1 MAARVVETLANKD
14 IEVLTVRDVQPEPTI
29 ENVETVYRD
38 QIAPFAPDAVLAI
51 GGGSVLDAAK
61 LFAVRLTNH
70 APLRDWLGIDLIA
83 SPGVPLILVPT
94 TSGTGSEVTPNAIV
108 TLPDEELKVGIVSR
122 HLLPQLVILDATL
135 TLDLPKPITAATGM
149 DAFIHALESYIST
162 KANPVSDMYAMES
175 MRLIGGNLIEAYEN
189 GHSLKAREAML
200 LGSMYGDLALTAA
213 VHALAY
219 PLGGMFNITHGVANS
234 MLLPH
239 VMEFNLDAIVGRL
252 ANVAHALGLARYDDS
267 DDAAANAL
275 LASSRLD
282 RRARN
287 SARPAQIRRGRRAS
301 RCARRG
307 GVESEAAARQ
317 QPEAAESRR
326 HQGDLSPPA
335 AMSSPDAGSARL
347 LIIGDDLSGTADCAV
362 TCARHG
368 LTSVVSLG
376 PAPAMDAAR
385 IDVLAIDTDTR
396 RQLPADAARANQEAW
411 HAHSAGR
418 RIYKKIDSTLL
429 GNVAAEVAAL
439 ASVAGMA
446 VVAPA
451 FPQAGRTTRGAR
463 QFVFGTPVMRARSSR
478 PVARLRVPCCRP

>member
-1 MAARVVETLANKD
+1 MSSVYHFQTVNHIVHGPNSLDQLPEKLALLDRPVRRIAFITQPAMEANGVAARVVETLAKKD

-38 QIAPFAPDAVLAI
+38 QIAPFAPDAVLAV

-83 SPGVPLILVPT
+83 SPGKPLILVPT

-135 TLDLPKPITAATGM
+135 TLDLPRPITAATGM

-175 MRLIGGNLIEAYEN
+175 MRLIGANLIEAYEN

-200 LGSMYGDLALTAA
+200 LGSMYGGLALTAAGTAA

-252 ANVAHALGLARYDDS
+252 ARVAHALDLARHDDS

-275 LASSRLD
+275 LARL
-282 RRARN
+282 R
-287 SARPAQIRRGRRAS
+287 
-301 RCARRG
+301 
-307 GVESEAAARQ
+307 EWTAA
-317 QPEAAESRR
+317 
-326 HQGDLSPPA
+326 
-335 AMSSPDAGSARL
+335 
-347 LIIGDDLSGTADCAV
+347 
-362 TCARHG
+362 
-368 LTSVVSLG
+368 
-376 PAPAMDAAR
+376 
-385 IDVLAIDTDTR
+385 LAIPQDLR
-396 RQLPADAARANQEAW
+396 KFGVAEAHLDALAVAASKVKR
-411 HAHSAGR
+411 
-418 RIYKKIDSTLL
+418 LL
-429 GNVAAEVAAL
+429 GNNPKPLTLDDIKAIY
-439 ASVAGMA
+439 
-446 VVAPA
+446 
-451 FPQAGRTTRGAR
+451 R
-463 QFVFGTPVMRARSSR
+463 
-478 PVARLRVPCCRP
+478 RLLP